1 MTESAGFR
9 VHCEA
14 ILKLRLTSVRG
25 LDGIEQRPSTW
36 IVGGIVLSLALLATA
51 LSGGFAAAKPKPLP
65 ALEAGKGVDTGQ
77 WHLVVHGA
85 TLSATRPDG
94 RPAPKGQASLAIEA
108 ELTNRTRESSSDI
121 ASALRVNL
129 PAIAPKTLPLLLLA
143 RDRSIVGALHPKMA
157 ERLYLVW
164 DVPVGTAM
172 PDPLPVVVMSK
183 IHKTRDNLVGGS
195 GWFDPKPLAEVRL
208 RVATPD
214 TAERAP

>member
-1 MTESAGFR
+1 MTESAGSC

-36 IVGGIVLSLALLATA
+36 LVGGVVLSLAGLATV

-65 ALEAGKGVDTGQ
+65 PLDAGKGIDTGQ
-77 WHLVVHGA
+77 WHVVVHGA
-85 TLSATRPDG
+85 SLSAMRPDG

-108 ELTNRTRESSSDI
+108 GLTNRTRESSNDI

-129 PAIAPKTLPLLLLA
+129 PGIAPKSLPLLLLA

-157 ERLYLVW
+157 ERVHLVW
-164 DVPVGTAM
+164 DVPVGTPM
-172 PDPLPVVVMSK
+172 PDPLPIVVMSK

-214 TAERAP
+214 TVEHAP